1 MLKSPINNDI
11 LQLQAYLTGISTHK
25 DGGLGIRI
33 ETQELN
39 TDSKIRLLE
48 FVGKFGW
55 FLFRPSDISFTI
67 EDVPKYNPEQ
77 WDETKSPSTRLRAV
91 LFRLW
96 EKDNLGFVDY
106 ESYYRSRM
114 EKIIIQLKNK
124 L

>member
-1 MLKSPINNDI
+1 MNNDI

-39 TDSKIRLLE
+39 TESKMRLLE
-48 FVGKFGW
+48 LVGKMGW
-55 FLFRPSDISFTI
+55 FMFRPSDISFSMDDI
-67 EDVPKYNPEQ
+67 PKYDPEK

-96 EKDNLGFVDY
+96 EKDSLGFSDY

-114 EKIIIQLKNK
+114 EKIISQLKNK
-124 L
+124 LQ